1 MIYAPQMSEIVVVF
15 DSFDME
21 PDSTPPP
28 GAVCRYD
35 YLEIWDGFPAGE
47 QHQGLT
53 RNEGS
58 GSGGRI

>member
-28 GAVCRYD
+28 GAICRYD

-47 QHQGLT
+47 RHQGLA
-53 RNEGS
+53 
-58 GSGGRI
+58 GRV